1 MPAAAGGCLRVRCR
15 RGRCRSCPRPLRAA
29 RSGAE
34 RSGGGRRV
42 SPAGSAAGDAAPG
55 RPGRGAEPPSGR
67 QGESGPLPLPG
78 RYVHGRKPRKSPLP
92 SSPSTWVPGRARS
105 SCRGA
110 QPSRVLP
117 PPPGGETFRRVRGS
131 SQINHGAAL
140 LYQLDFSGTDG
151 IKISS
156 AFWGAR
162 MHGTSARGE
171 VRLGMWELRALTGA
185 SWVSGAS
192 HVVPARCFLPGKAA
206 GLVLLS
212 PI

>member
-1 MPAAAGGCLRVRCR
+1 MFAGGLSALPVPELPAAPPCG
-15 RGRCRSCPRPLRAA
+15 AA

-42 SPAGSAAGDAAPG
+42 SPTESAAGDAAPG

-67 QGESGPLPLPG
+67 RRESGRCRSPGGLSMGGSQGNPRSPPRPLPG
-78 RYVHGRKPRKSPLP
+78 CRAGCGAAAEERSLPRSP
-92 SSPSTWVPGRARS
+92 SS
-105 SCRGA
+105 
-110 QPSRVLP
+110 
-117 PPPGGETFRRVRGS
+117 PGGETFRRVRGS

-151 IKISS
+151 IKTSS

-162 MHGTSARGE
+162 MHGTSARHE

-192 HVVPARCFLPGKAA
+192 HVAPALWFLPGKAT
-206 GLVLLS
+206 GLALL
-212 PI
+212 